1 MLKVGLVMLKLGSAM
16 VKVGLMM
23 LKVGL
28 CRFGVSAV
36 ASRWGRNVLLPKSLI
51 RPDAC
56 SLFPS

>member
-1 MLKVGLVMLKLGSAM
+1 MLKVGLMTLMVGLVMLKL
-16 VKVGLMM
+16 
-23 LKVGL
+23 GL

-36 ASRWGRNVLLPKSLI
+36 ASRWGRNILLPKSLI